1 MVKFKVSEYFVKRE
15 VSPLNERQPRTG
27 QADRHPKASVAP
39 IRVFIA
45 DPDPHFRQELKTAL
59 AKEEDLVLVG
69 ESGEGVEV
77 PLICGTTMPHVV
89 ILNLYLPRMDGV
101 EAMYRLSQMAPQIK
115 VLILSEKDDPYV
127 LETIRSGA
135 SGCLLKNMGMAP
147 IIDAMRVIAYGGF
160 YIHPIMMGRLVNEL
174 RRLSRKEG
182 VFQHVYATLPPISW
196 QEVLTYRE
204 MEVLRLMSQGKNNR
218 AISEHLYISEK
229 TVKNHVSSILYK
241 LNVQDRTQAVL
252 LAIKYGWV
260 QLI

>member
-1 MVKFKVSEYFVKRE
+1 M
-15 VSPLNERQPRTG
+15 
-27 QADRHPKASVAP
+27 AP
-39 IRVFIA
+39 IRVLIA
-45 DPDPHFRQELKTAL
+45 DPDSTFRHGLKMAL
-59 AKEEDLVLVG
+59 AKEEDMVLVG
-69 ESGEGVEV
+69 ECSEGNEV
-77 PLICGTTMPHVV
+77 PPLCGTTMPHVV
-89 ILNLYLPRMDGV
+89 ILDLYLPRIDGV
-101 EAMYRLSQMAPQIK
+101 EVTCRLSQMAPRTK
-115 VLILSEKDDPYV
+115 VLILSDQDDPYV

-135 SGCLLKNMGMAP
+135 SGYLLKSMGASS
-147 IIDAMRVIAYGGF
+147 IIEAMRVIARGGF

-182 VFQHVYATLPPISW
+182 VFQHLYTTLPPISW

-229 TVKNHVSSILYK
+229 TVKNHVSNILYK

>member
-1 MVKFKVSEYFVKRE
+1 M
-15 VSPLNERQPRTG
+15 SPLQERKPQTG
-27 QADRHPKASVAP
+27 HGNGNRPETELSLP

-45 DPDPHFRQELKTAL
+45 DADTEYRQALKQAVENE
-59 AKEEDLVLVG
+59 KDMVLVG
-69 ESGEGVEV
+69 ECMDGYDV
-77 PLICGTTMPHVV
+77 PLICGTTAPHLVV
-89 ILNLYLPRMDGV
+89 LDLHLPRVDGV
-101 EAMYRLSQMAPQIK
+101 ETTYRLSQMAPHTK
-115 VLILSEKDDPYV
+115 VLILSERADPYA

-135 SGCLLKNMGMAP
+135 SGYLLKDLKMASL
-147 IIDAMRVIAYGGF
+147 IEAIRVIAHGGV

-174 RRLSRKEG
+174 RRLSRMEG
-182 VFQHVYATLPPISW
+182 AMYYHYASLPPLSW

-229 TVKNHVSSILYK
+229 TVKNHVSNILYK

-252 LAIKYGWV
+252 LALKYGWV